1 MDPEKII
8 HKFYRP
14 GSKAYKI
21 ILKHGRCVAEKSLDI
36 AENLGLKTSSIKFIH
51 EAAMLH
57 DIGVFLTHAPSIGC
71 FGGSPYI
78 CHGFLGRK
86 LLDELGFPKHGLV
99 AERHTGSGITA
110 DNIRK
115 NSLPLPCRDMVPLSI
130 EEKIICFA
138 DKFYSKNP
146 EKEGIEKTIPEIIQ
160 ELAAIDATQAK
171 RFADLKE
178 ELLPGM
184 QENYKL

>member
-8 HKFYRP
+8 HKFYSP
-14 GSKAYKI
+14 GSKAYGI
-21 ILKHGRCVAEKSLDI
+21 ILRHGRCVAEKSLDI
-36 AENLGLKTSSIKFIH
+36 AENLGLEKSSLKFVH

-57 DIGVFLTHAPSIGC
+57 DIGIFLTRAPSIGC
-71 FGGSPYI
+71 FGSSPYI

-86 LLDELGFPKHGLV
+86 LLDELGFPEHGLV

-115 NSLPLPCRDMVPLSI
+115 NSLPLPCRNMVPLSI

-146 EKEGIEKTIPEIIQ
+146 GKEGVEKTIPEIIK
-160 ELAAIDATQAK
+160 ELAVIDATHAE
-171 RFADLKE
+171 RFAALAGE
-178 ELLPGM
+178 MLPGR
-184 QENYKL
+184 QVL